1 MVVSLRYFRVY
12 LEKDLGVLLN
22 YRKFGLV
29 FSLLLGLNL
38 LVPCSVFAGSGFQ
51 LSPNLVELEPVGAGV
66 SKNFSVTSTG
76 DEPVAVQVRMVKR
89 EIMPDGKEV
98 RFPEENDFLV
108 YPPQMVLEPDERQL
122 IKVVWVGDT
131 ALIKELAYRAIVEQV
146 PVNLTPVKVENSGG
160 IPISITIISTY
171 VASVYVKPPG
181 ATAKIVLEGVSSQ
194 KSKEGTDQLV
204 LNFANQGTA
213 HELLS
218 SNLKVT
224 VTASSG
230 QKVTLAG
237 EQLKDVIA
245 QNILPGNKRQFIL
258 PWPKELPVGP
268 VTATFDTTS

>member
-1 MVVSLRYFRVY
+1 MRSNQKKLGWMLSLAI
-12 LEKDLGVLLN
+12 
-22 YRKFGLV
+22 
-29 FSLLLGLNL
+29 GLNL
-38 LVPCSVFAGSGFQ
+38 LMPRSVLAGGGFQ
-51 LSPNLVELEPVGAGV
+51 LSPNGAVLQPIGPQA
-66 SKNFSVTSTG
+66 SKDFYVTSTG
-76 DEPVAVQVRMVKR
+76 DEPVAIQVRMVKR

-98 RFPEENDFLV
+98 TSPEENDFLV
-108 YPPQMVLEPDERQL
+108 YPTQIVLEPNERQL

-131 ALIKELAYRAIVEQV
+131 DPSKELAYRAIVEQV
-146 PVNLTPVKVENSGG
+146 PVNLTPVKVDNSGG
-160 IPISITIISTY
+160 IPVSITIVSTY

-181 ATAKIVLEGVSSQ
+181 ATAKVVLESASSQ

>member
-1 MVVSLRYFRVY
+1 M
-12 LEKDLGVLLN
+12 LLN
-22 YRKFGLV
+22 YQKSGLV

-38 LVPCSVFAGSGFQ
+38 LVPRPVFAGSGFQ

-76 DEPVAVQVRMVKR
+76 DEPVAIQVRIVTR
-89 EIMPDGKEV
+89 EILPDGKEV
-98 RFPEENDFLV
+98 NSPEENNFLV
-108 YPPQMVLEPDERQL
+108 YPPQMVLEPDEQQV

-131 ALIKELAYRAIVEQV
+131 APTKELAYRAIVEQV

-160 IPISITIISTY
+160 IPISITIVSTY
-171 VASVYVKPPG
+171 IASVYVKPQG
-181 ATAKIVLEGVSSQ
+181 ATAKIVLESTSSQ
-194 KSKEGTDQLV
+194 KSKEGVEQLV

-213 HELLS
+213 HQLLPT
-218 SNLKVT
+218 NLQVT
-224 VTASSG
+224 ITASSS
-230 QKVTLAG
+230 QKITLAG
-237 EQLKDVIA
+237 EQLKEVRG

>member
-1 MVVSLRYFRVY
+1 M
-12 LEKDLGVLLN
+12 LLN
-22 YRKFGLV
+22 QKKLGFL
-29 FSLLLGLNL
+29 FSFLLGLNL
-38 LVPCSVFAGSGFQ
+38 LIPRPVFAGSGFQ

-66 SKNFSVTSTG
+66 SKNFVVTSTG
-76 DEPVAVQVRMVKR
+76 DEPVAVQVRIVKR
-89 EIMPDGKEV
+89 EILPDGKEV
-98 RFPEENDFLV
+98 NSPEEDSFLV
-108 YPPQMVLEPDERQL
+108 YPPQMVLEPNERQV

-131 ALIKELAYRAIVEQV
+131 APTKELAYRAIVEQV

-160 IPISITIISTY
+160 IPISITIVSTY
-171 VASVYVKPPG
+171 IASVYVKPQG
-181 ATAKIVLEGVSSQ
+181 ATAKIVLESASSQ

-218 SNLKVT
+218 NNLKVT

-230 QKVTLAG
+230 PKVTLAG
-237 EQLKDVIA
+237 EQLKEVRG

>member
-38 LVPCSVFAGSGFQ
+38 LVPCPVFAGSGFQ

-76 DEPVAVQVRMVKR
+76 DEPVAVQVRMVR
-89 EIMPDGKEV
+89 RDISPDGKEV

-108 YPPQMVLEPDERQL
+108 YPPQMVLEPNERQV

-131 ALIKELAYRAIVEQV
+131 SLTKELAYRAIVEQV

-181 ATAKIVLEGVSSQ
+181 ATAKIILESASSQ
-194 KSKEGTDQLV
+194 NSKEGTDQLV

-213 HELLS
+213 HQLLPT
-218 SNLKVT
+218 NLQVT
-224 VTASSG
+224 VTASSS

-237 EQLKDVIA
+237 EQLKEIRG

-268 VTATFDTTS
+268 VTATFDTTP